1 MFAYV
6 GGYTTRDRDGRG
18 DGIHVYRV
26 GADAVWT
33 HVQHVVG
40 EDNPSLFTLRPDGRV
55 LYVVHGGLTYVSAR
69 ALSRT
74 DPAAMLWAFG
84 VAKCL

>member
-18 DGIHVYRV
+18 DGIHVYAV

-40 EDNPSLFTLRPDGRV
+40 EDNPSLFTCTVG
-55 LYVVHGGLTYVSAR
+55 
-69 ALSRT
+69 
-74 DPAAMLWAFG
+74 
-84 VAKCL
+84 

>member
-18 DGIHVYRV
+18 DGIHVYAV

-40 EDNPSLFTLRPDGRV
+40 KIIRRCSRSGR
-55 LYVVHGGLTYVSAR
+55 
-69 ALSRT
+69 
-74 DPAAMLWAFG
+74 M
-84 VAKCL
+84 VASCKWCTVG